1 MADDV
6 VIFHNPS
13 CSKSRQS
20 LAILE
25 EHGIEPEIVLYK
37 QAPPDRATLEK
48 IVTTVDVEPSKL
60 VRRDP
65 EFKEAGL
72 TPVDVETA
80 EQVVEVLL
88 AHPALME
95 RPVVVMGDR
104 VVLGRPPE
112 NVEALLD

>member
-6 VIFHNPS
+6 VILHNPS
-13 CSKSRQS
+13 CSKSRQT
-20 LAILE
+20 LGILE
-25 EHGIEPEIVLYK
+25 DHGIEPEIVLYK
-37 QAPPDRATLEK
+37 QAPPDRATLER
-48 IVTTVDVEPSKL
+48 IVTHVDVEPANL

-72 TPVDVETA
+72 TAADVETA

-95 RPVVVMGDR
+95 RPVVIKGDQ

-112 NVEALLD
+112 NVQALLD

>member
-6 VIFHNPS
+6 VILHNPS
-13 CSKSRQS
+13 CSKSRQT
-20 LAILE
+20 LGILE
-25 EHGIEPEIVLYK
+25 DHGVEPEVVLYK

-72 TPVDVETA
+72 TPADVETA
-80 EQVVEVLL
+80 EQVVGVLL

-95 RPVVVMGDR
+95 RPIVIKGDR

-112 NVEALLD
+112 NVESLLD

>member
-1 MADDV
+1 MAEDV
-6 VIFHNPS
+6 TIFHNPS
-13 CSKSRQS
+13 CSKSRGA
-20 LAILE
+20 LGILQDAGVE
-25 EHGIEPEIVLYK
+25 AEVVLYK
-37 QAPPDRATLEK
+37 EAPPDRATLEM
-48 IVTTVDVEPSKL
+48 ILDRIDVEPSKL

-72 TPVDVETA
+72 TPADVETE

-95 RPVVVMGDR
+95 RPVVVKGDK

-112 NVEALLD
+112 NVAALL

>member
-13 CSKSRQS
+13 CSKSRQT
-20 LAILE
+20 LGILE
-25 EHGIEPEIVLYK
+25 AHGVEPEIVLYK
-37 QAPPDRATLEK
+37 QAPPDRATLER
-48 IVTTVDVEPSKL
+48 IVTSVDVERSKL

-72 TPVDVETA
+72 TSADVETA
-80 EQVVEVLL
+80 EQVIEVLL

-95 RPVVVMGDR
+95 RPIVVRGDR

-112 NVEALLD
+112 NVQALLD

>member
-6 VIFHNPS
+6 VILHNPS
-13 CSKSRQS
+13 CSKSRQT
-20 LAILE
+20 LGILE
-25 EHGIEPEIVLYK
+25 DHGIEPEIVLYK
-37 QAPPDRATLEK
+37 QAPPDRATLER
-48 IVTTVDVEPSKL
+48 IVTHVDVEPAKL

-72 TPVDVETA
+72 TAADVETA

-95 RPVVVMGDR
+95 RPVVIKGDQ

-112 NVEALLD
+112 NVQALLD

>member
-1 MADDV
+1 MADDL

-13 CSKSRQS
+13 CSKSRQT
-20 LAILE
+20 L
-25 EHGIEPEIVLYK
+25 GIIEGRGVEPEVVLYK
-37 QAPPDRATLEK
+37 QSPPDRATLEK
-48 IVTTVDVEPSKL
+48 IVAAIDVEPAKL

-65 EFKEAGL
+65 EFKESGL
-72 TPVDVETA
+72 TAADVETA
-80 EQVVEVLL
+80 AQVIEVLL

-95 RPVVVMGDR
+95 RPVVVKGDQ

>member
-1 MADDV
+1 MADDL

-13 CSKSRQS
+13 CSKSRQT
-20 LAILE
+20 LGILQE
-25 EHGIEPEIVLYK
+25 AGIEPEIVLYK
-37 QAPPDRATLEK
+37 QAPPDRATLER
-48 IVTTVDVEPSKL
+48 IVAAVDVEPARL

-72 TPVDVETA
+72 TPADIRTG

-95 RPVVVMGDR
+95 RPIVVKGDR

-112 NVEALLD
+112 NVESLLG

>member
-1 MADDV
+1 MSDDV

-13 CSKSRQS
+13 CSKSRQA
-20 LAILE
+20 LGIL
-25 EHGIEPEIVLYK
+25 GDRGVEPEVVLYK
-37 QAPPDRATLEK
+37 EAPPDRATLEMILAK
-48 IVTTVDVEPSKL
+48 IDVEPSTL

-72 TPVDVETA
+72 TPSDVETA
-80 EQVVEVLL
+80 EQVVDVLL

-95 RPVVVMGDR
+95 RPVVVKGER

>member
-1 MADDV
+1 MDDDV

-13 CSKSRQS
+13 CSKSRQT
-20 LAILE
+20 LGILE
-25 EHGIEPEIVLYK
+25 GHGIEPEIVLYK

-72 TPVDVETA
+72 TPADVETA
-80 EQVVEVLL
+80 EQVVAVLL

-95 RPVVVMGDR
+95 RPVVVKGDR

-112 NVEALLD
+112 NVHALLD

>member
-1 MADDV
+1 MADGV
-6 VIFHNPS
+6 VILHNPS
-13 CSKSRQS
+13 CSKSRQT
-20 LAILE
+20 LGILE
-25 EHGIEPEIVLYK
+25 DHGIEPEIVLYK

-48 IVTTVDVEPSKL
+48 IVTGVDVEPGKL

-72 TPVDVETA
+72 TAADVETA

-95 RPVVVMGDR
+95 RPVVIKGDQ

-112 NVEALLD
+112 NVQALLD

>member
-13 CSKSRQS
+13 CSKSRQT
-20 LAILE
+20 LGILE
-25 EHGIEPEIVLYK
+25 DHGVEPQIVLYK
-37 QAPPDRATLEK
+37 QAPPDRATLER
-48 IVTTVDVEPSKL
+48 IIAAVDVPPTKL

-65 EFKEAGL
+65 EFKDAGL
-72 TPVDVETA
+72 TPADVETP
-80 EQVVEVLL
+80 EQVVAVLL

-95 RPVVVMGDR
+95 RPVVVKGDQ

-112 NVEALLD
+112 NVQALLD

>member
-13 CSKSRQS
+13 CSKSRQT
-20 LAILE
+20 LGMLE
-25 EHGIEPEIVLYK
+25 EHGVDPEVVLYQ
-37 QAPPDRATLEK
+37 QAPPDRATLER
-48 IVTTVDVEPSKL
+48 IVTTIDVEPSKL

-72 TPVDVETA
+72 TPVDIQTA
-80 EQVVEVLL
+80 EQVIEVLL

-95 RPVVVMGDR
+95 RPVVVKGNQ

-112 NVEALLD
+112 NVQSLLD

>member
-1 MADDV
+1 MADAL
-6 VIFHNPS
+6 VIYHNPS
-13 CSKSRQS
+13 CSKSRQT
-20 LAILE
+20 LGILQQA
-25 EHGIEPEIVLYK
+25 GVEPEVVLYK

-48 IVTTVDVEPSKL
+48 IVAAVDVEASKL

-72 TPVDVETA
+72 TSADVQTA

-95 RPVVVMGDR
+95 RPVVVKGDR

-112 NVEALLD
+112 NVEALLG